1 MDETPVSLASDAE
14 EAFFSLFVFYFS
26 TFYALLH
33 ETNWLH
39 LVVLIYHIRFIAI
52 IGWDFGKSA
61 AYLASSPTML
71 GIDVI
76 GKLGLEEDTWRLVLV
91 GNRCQCSQLSPIF
104 VVCTR
109 TPFFCTYMQDI
120 NCSFKIYLGWDT

>member
-1 MDETPVSLASDAE
+1 MEYIFGRDACQLASDAE

-39 LVVLIYHIRFIAI
+39 LVVLVYHTRFIAS

-71 GIDVI
+71 GTDVI
-76 GKLGLEEDTWRLVLV
+76 GKLGLEEDT
-91 GNRCQCSQLSPIF
+91 
-104 VVCTR
+104 
-109 TPFFCTYMQDI
+109 
-120 NCSFKIYLGWDT
+120 